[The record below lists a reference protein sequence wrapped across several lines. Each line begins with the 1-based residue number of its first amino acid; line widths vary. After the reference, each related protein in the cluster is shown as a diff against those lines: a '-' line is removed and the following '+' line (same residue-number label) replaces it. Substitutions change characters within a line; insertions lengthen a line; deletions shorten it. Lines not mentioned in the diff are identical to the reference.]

1 MSSTKIDPGKMR
13 LITVQMLQGGLT
25 TTPEF
30 QQNNQPGEFFV
41 DIQVGYAPFLNI
53 AENGIAIRM
62 VLHLNGIRNDK
73 GKKEPVGIRAEYV
86 YHFYFQV
93 DNLSQF
99 ISEKDAVSAA
109 LTTTLV
115 SMSYST
121 LRGIVLE
128 RTTGTLLGGVILP
141 VINPAAFVKEN
152 LISSDASKTVDN
164 K

>member
-1 MSSTKIDPGKMR
+1 MSTPKINPDKIH
-13 LITVQMLQGGLT
+13 LTTVQMFQGGLT

-30 QQNNQPGEFFV
+30 RQSVHSGEFLV
-41 DIQVGYAPFLNI
+41 DIQVGYTPFLNLT
-53 AENGIAIRM
+53 ENGIAIQLE
-62 VLHLNGIRNDK
+62 LHLNGIRKDN
-73 GKKEPVGIRAEYV
+73 GNKEPVGIRAEYV
-86 YHFYFQV
+86 YLFYYKV

-99 ISEKDAVSAA
+99 ISAENAVSGD

-128 RTTGTLLGGVILP
+128 RTTGTPLGGVILP
-141 VINPAAFVKEN
+141 VINPALFAKDN
-152 LISSDASKTVDN
+152 LMPPGTKKPVDN